1 MRRIS
6 VIIINWNTHDLL
18 LSCLASLMADSAS
31 ADWQVLVIDNGSDE
45 DPTERVLQQWPDVDV
60 VRSDTNVGFSAGNN
74 LAAERATGEYLLF
87 LNADTEVFAGAVE
100 GLAAFLDGH
109 SEAGAVGPR
118 MVSADGGP
126 QASSGQFPGALAY
139 LRDTLRL
146 GELLG
151 QLGPIRRRWTPWL
164 DGEGAVQVDY
174 VPGAGL
180 MIRREAFE
188 ALDGWP
194 EAYFF
199 YGEDAELCLR
209 LRETPTPATYLL
221 RDVEVVHH
229 HGGSVAGLPLWNS
242 VAANRGALLFV
253 ARNRPALSLLGLR
266 AAILLGNL
274 PRLALCALAL
284 PIGALLGKGQALAR
298 RVRTYATV
306 MRLAVS
312 SRTAFE
318 QQAPQAPG

>member
-1 MRRIS
+1 MPRIS
-6 VIIINWNTHDLL
+6 VTIINWNTHELL
-18 LSCLASLMADSAS
+18 LRCLASLRADPAS
-31 ADWQVLVIDNGSDE
+31 AGWQVVVIDNGSDE
-45 DPTERVLQQWPDVDV
+45 DPTGRVLQQWPDVDM
-60 VRSDTNVGFSAGNN
+60 VRSDTNLGFSAGNN

-87 LNADTEVFAGAVE
+87 LNADTEVSVGAVE
-100 GLAAFLDGH
+100 GLAGFLDEH
-109 SEAGAVGPR
+109 TEAGAVGPR

-139 LRDTLRL
+139 LRDTLHL
-146 GELLG
+146 GKLVGWLRP
-151 QLGPIRRRWTPWL
+151 LRRRWYPWL
-164 DGEGAVQVDY
+164 DEEGSVKVDY

-188 ALDGWP
+188 AVGGWP

-209 LRETPTPATYLL
+209 LRETPTPVTCLL

-229 HGGSVAGLPLWNS
+229 HGGSVAGLALWNT
-242 VAANRGALLFV
+242 VAANRGALLFA

-284 PIGALLGKGQALAR
+284 PLGALLGKGQALAR
-298 RVRTYATV
+298 RVRTYVGV
-306 MRLAVS
+306 MRLALS
-312 SRTAFE
+312 SPNAFE
-318 QQAPQAPG
+318 QQAP